1 MKKIALLFISLL
13 ASLYVFAQ
21 TPAQI
26 ASRMEAEMEKHKAD
40 GVHLYMELKIPI
52 VGTFTTSMY
61 QKGEKTRL
69 EVTVAD
75 SLVITWHD
83 GTTVWI
89 YISPAKEVTIR
100 NSNSNDD
107 ASTGGNLEMFSDI
120 TAGYNVSLS
129 KETPREWYLTCKKSK
144 ANKDKEA
151 PKKMELVVA
160 KGTYYPVSLS
170 TKMMGVT
177 MTLRDIT
184 FGVSD
189 EQVTFNPA
197 DYPGVT
203 VKDERAQ

>member
-1 MKKIALLFISLL
+1 MKKIAVLFISLL

-21 TPAQI
+21 TPVQI
-26 ASRMEAEMEKHKAD
+26 ASRMEAEMEKHKED
-40 GVHLYMELKIPI
+40 GVHLYMDLKFPI

-61 QKGEKTRL
+61 QKGEKIRL

-75 SLVITWHD
+75 SLIITWND

-107 ASTGGNLEMFSDI
+107 ASVGGNSEIFCDI
-120 TAGYNVSLS
+120 TGGYNVSLS
-129 KETPREWYLTCKKSK
+129 KETPKEWYLTCKKSK

-177 MTLRDIT
+177 MTLRDVT
-184 FGVSD
+184 FGVFD
-189 EQVTFNPA
+189 EQLTFNIA
-197 DYPGVT
+197 DYPGVK
-203 VKDERAQ
+203 VKDERTQ